1 MLRQAQRGTPRVL
14 AHLAHQNPP
23 TWPCHGVGTPVLA
36 PGSRAMTEGLKYTK
50 WEYLKEKVHRKEQ
63 KKKSNNH
70 WDFPKI
76 NDWWHAIDPKS
87 LESTNHQKCTLSLS
101 YSNLGNIKEKENIL
115 KKARWENPPYFYRKK
130 KRLDL
135 DQTSFQKPSRK
146 RVEWN
151 F

>member
-1 MLRQAQRGTPRVL
+1 M
-14 AHLAHQNPP
+14 
-23 TWPCHGVGTPVLA
+23 
-36 PGSRAMTEGLKYTK
+36 
-50 WEYLKEKVHRKEQ
+50 
-63 KKKSNNH
+63 SNNH

-76 NDWWHAIDPKS
+76 NDWWHAVDPKS

-115 KKARWENPPYFYRKK
+115 KKARWENPPYFYRGKKK